1 MKRIILTG
9 LALIIANQIFSQS
22 TDGGF
27 TGNNW
32 GANKFLGWNNTNGV
46 NPLLFRTNNLTRI
59 RLNGN
64 QTANISF
71 INQNTSGYLGI
82 SPSGYFNTNSPWSML
97 HLEGPNNTIFTGGQW
112 RSWMKTGLFMRENSD
127 AMYVGLKQEAGTN
140 RSDAIVSWSDDAGS
154 DRLRFLFTGTSLNGN
169 GDNPNNLSA
178 NSFEGYEFMRMESS
192 GPVNQAGTP
201 SGHVAIGP
209 QFIPRNRLHMNAE
222 SALVNYLQISNS
234 ASPLLTGTGFTA
246 NDGLKFGIQPILIIK
261 FLG

>member
-22 TDGGF
+22 TDAGF

-169 GDNPNNLSA
+169 GDNQTTGQTQT
-178 NSFEGYEFMRMESS
+178 SF
-192 GPVNQAGTP
+192 T
-201 SGHVAIGP
+201 
-209 QFIPRNRLHMNAE
+209 
-222 SALVNYLQISNS
+222 
-234 ASPLLTGTGFTA
+234 
-246 NDGLKFGIQPILIIK
+246 
-261 FLG
+261 